1 MANKTQYTTN
11 RSTNHNV
18 RQGVFR
24 TNDSAAEPGRV
35 GQELK
40 RLGVAFPG
48 DGHRQAIRVAQQGT
62 KVGAEQCGQH
72 VCGRGVGR
80 KYNIKRKYKENK
92 SLVASTTLQVIGA
105 RLFFYI
111 MGSVLHVDPTS
122 SIHINQLKS
131 T

>member
-1 MANKTQYTTN
+1 MKPSVRGKQTQYTTN

-72 VCGRGVGR
+72 VCGRKVGR
-80 KYNIKRKYKENK
+80 KYKNFKRKYKQNK
-92 SLVASTTLQVIGA
+92 SLVVSTTLQVIGA
-105 RLFFYI
+105 RLFFI
-111 MGSVLHVDPTS
+111 
-122 SIHINQLKS
+122 
-131 T
+131 

>member
-1 MANKTQYTTN
+1 MKPSVRGKQTQYTTN

-48 DGHRQAIRVAQQGT
+48 DGHRQAIRVAQQRT

-80 KYNIKRKYKENK
+80 KYNIEG
-92 SLVASTTLQVIGA
+92 SVVSTTSKGNTNRTN
-105 RLFFYI
+105 RLWHRQRF
-111 MGSVLHVDPTS
+111 
-122 SIHINQLKS
+122 K
-131 T
+131 